1 LSTDVAP
8 LIEKGKV
15 MSDSRAE
22 LGRVGVGIAIP
33 RGKRKPD
40 FSTVDAFRRELLD
53 AKAIATSGEG
63 SSGRYVLALLDRL
76 GIAAQV
82 KPKIKSGAAGDAAH
96 LVARGEVD
104 FAVIGLPPLVGVA
117 GIELS
122 AGRNPEL
129 ARVHRRHQ
137 QRGEGAC
144 RCARAG
150 ALSHHAGGDRGVQAE
165 GIGAVVIA

>member
-96 LVARGEVD
+96 LIARGEVD

-117 GIELS
+117 GIEWLGYLPAEIQSWLVFTAGISS
-122 AGRNPEL
+122 AAKEP
-129 ARVHRRHQ
+129 A
-137 QRGEGAC
+137 A
-144 RCARAG
+144 ARALVRFLTTPE
-150 ALSHHAGGDRGVQAE
+150 A
-165 GIGAVVIA
+165 IAVYKQKGLEPL